1 MFTAFGERS
10 LVFNALP
17 GIYLSSREC
26 LEDVNCIPNPN
37 IIGKGLNEFVINYD
51 NQADQALC
59 E

>member
-1 MFTAFGERS
+1 MFTAFGGRS

-17 GIYLSSREC
+17 GIYLSSGEC

-37 IIGKGLNEFVINYD
+37 IIGKGRNKSVIDYD